1 MASTT
6 VASPI
11 SHGASES
18 TWGHS
23 YAFAPTI
30 LDEAMSD
37 SLDVLGLGIARLLGD
52 FAGSGTDTLRVR
64 YIDGVAWERPM
75 SAMGSE
81 TDRIAPSPVTLG
93 YSEVSLGQY
102 GLGYSDT
109 YKAQL
114 LSMTGAELVD
124 ALLATIPASWAA
136 TVRSLVCTAGST
148 ISAGTIGSNT
158 LPLTIDD
165 WLDLIAARR
174 TTTGAIFKGRPV
186 CMLAGI
192 QINQL
197 VESARQEPAFAAS
210 AAAFAMNSQ
219 ATDGALHPNLFGLGL
234 DVAETNDVVVSS
246 SARQGFAIS
255 PGGIGYGIG
264 NTSRIRAA
272 GINPIIVPDRGLL
285 VEMLTEGAAQSIREA
300 SAKAF
305 LGVALGDSNVFFQRV
320 VRSINS

>member
-1 MASTT
+1 MASATL
-6 VASPI
+6 ASPI
-11 SHGASES
+11 SHGAAEA
-18 TWGHS
+18 TWGQS

-30 LDEAMSD
+30 LDEAMAD
-37 SLDVLGLGIARLLGD
+37 SLDVMGLGLVRLVGD
-52 FAGSGTDTLRVR
+52 FAGAGTDVIRVR
-64 YIDGVAWERPM
+64 YIDGIGWERAM

-81 TDRIAPSPVTLG
+81 TDRVAPSPVTLG

-124 ALLATIPASWAA
+124 ALIQSIPASWAA
-136 TVRSLVCTAGST
+136 TVRALYCAAGAGFS
-148 ISAGTIGSNT
+148 GTIGSNT
-158 LPLTIDD
+158 TQLTVDD

-186 CMLAGI
+186 ATLAGI

-197 VESARQEPAFAAS
+197 IESARQEPAFAAS
-210 AAAFAMNSQ
+210 AAAFAANSQ

-234 DVAETNDVVVSS
+234 DVVETNDVTVSS
-246 SARQGFAIS
+246 SARQGFAMS

-264 NTSRIRAA
+264 NTARIKAA
-272 GINPIIVPDRGLL
+272 GINPILVPDRGLL
-285 VEMLTEGAAQSIREA
+285 IEMLTDGAAQSIREA

-305 LGVALGDSNVFFQRV
+305 LGVAAGDSNVFFQRV